1 MQALKAVVIFLGVL
15 IVIGMGVLA
24 YGIMLKFGEW
34 QARNESEA
42 PPATVD
48 MGSPTVS
55 EPWAGNLKVSIPAGA
70 KVVETIV
77 GEGQLIA
84 RVSLPDGSQRYMI
97 FDLSTGKQIGSI
109 ELQPVGS
116 Q

>member
-24 YGIMLKFGEW
+24 YGIMLKFDEW
-34 QARNESEA
+34 QARKESEA

-48 MGSPTVS
+48 MGTPAAS
-55 EPWAGNLKVSIPAGA
+55 EPWAGNLKVSIPAGS

-77 GEGQLIA
+77 AEGQLIA
-84 RVSLPDGSQRYMI
+84 RVSLPDGSQQYMI

-109 ELQPVGS
+109 ELQTGGA

>member
-1 MQALKAVVIFLGVL
+1 MKALKALVIFLGVL

-24 YGIMLKFGEW
+24 YGIMLKFDAW
-34 QARNESEA
+34 QARKDNQP

-48 MGSPTVS
+48 MGSPTVV
-55 EPWAGNLKVSIPAGA
+55 EPWAGNTKVAVPAGSSVA
-70 KVVETIV
+70 ETIV
-77 GEGQLIA
+77 GEGQLIV
-84 RVSLPDGSQRYMI
+84 RLSIPNGSQRYMI

-109 ELQPVGS
+109 DLQPTAG